1 MSGLA
6 RRPRGAVHPSRKDAP
21 MKRIVIALAA
31 LALASTALAAEG
43 GAETFAKK
51 CAACHGK
58 DASGGGMY
66 KQSIRGKPE
75 ADVLK
80 VVKEGKGKMKPVAI
94 ENAQEV
100 ATYVS
105 GLK

>member
-1 MSGLA
+1 
-6 RRPRGAVHPSRKDAP
+6 
-21 MKRIVIALAA
+21 MKRIVIALFA
-31 LALASTALAAEG
+31 LAFATAAFAD
-43 GAETFAKK
+43 GAETYSKK

-75 ADVLK
+75 GEVAK
-80 VVKEGKGKMKPVAI
+80 VIKEGKGKMKPVAI
-94 ENAQEV
+94 DDADAV
-100 ATYVS
+100 AKYVS

>member
-1 MSGLA
+1 
-6 RRPRGAVHPSRKDAP
+6 
-21 MKRIVIALAA
+21 MKRFVIALVA
-31 LALASTALAAEG
+31 LAFASTALAADG
-43 GAETFAKK
+43 GETYAKK

-75 ADVLK
+75 GDVLK
-80 VVKEGKGKMKPVAI
+80 VIKEGKGKMKPVAI
-94 ENAQEV
+94 DDADAV
-100 ATYVS
+100 AKYVS

>member
-1 MSGLA
+1 
-6 RRPRGAVHPSRKDAP
+6 
-21 MKRIVIALAA
+21 MKRFVIAL
-31 LALASTALAAEG
+31 LAIAFASTALAD
-43 GAETFAKK
+43 GAETYSKK
-51 CAACHGK
+51 CAMCHGK

-80 VVKEGKGKMKPVAI
+80 VIKDGKGKMKPVAI
-94 ENAQEV
+94 DNAPEV
-100 ATYVS
+100 AKYVS

>member
-1 MSGLA
+1 
-6 RRPRGAVHPSRKDAP
+6 

-31 LALASTALAAEG
+31 LAFASPALAD

-51 CAACHGK
+51 CAMCHGK
-58 DASGGGMY
+58 DAGGGAVH
-66 KQSIRGKPE
+66 KQPIKGLAE

-80 VVKEGKGKMKPVAI
+80 VIKEGKGKMKAVAI
-94 ENAQEV
+94 DNAEEV
-100 ATYVS
+100 AKYVA

>member
-1 MSGLA
+1 
-6 RRPRGAVHPSRKDAP
+6 

-31 LALASTALAAEG
+31 AALASTALAD
-43 GAETFAKK
+43 GAETYAKK

-58 DASGGGMY
+58 DANGGGMY

-94 ENAQEV
+94 ENAPEV
-100 ATYVS
+100 AKYVA

>member
-1 MSGLA
+1 
-6 RRPRGAVHPSRKDAP
+6 
-21 MKRIVIALAA
+21 MKRIVIALVAVA
-31 LALASTALAAEG
+31 FASTAFAD

-58 DASGGGMY
+58 DAGGAGMY
-66 KQSIRGKPE
+66 KQPIKGKPE

-80 VVKEGKGKMKPVAI
+80 VIKEGKGKMKPVAI
-94 ENAQEV
+94 DNADEV
-100 ATYVS
+100 AKYVA

>member
-1 MSGLA
+1 
-6 RRPRGAVHPSRKDAP
+6 
-21 MKRIVIALAA
+21 MKRYVIALA
-31 LALASTALAAEG
+31 LLGFASTAFAQGA
-43 GAETFAKK
+43 GAETYSKK
-51 CAACHGK
+51 CAMCHGK

-80 VVKEGKGKMKPVAI
+80 VIKEGKGKMKPVAI
-94 ENAQEV
+94 DDADAV
-100 ATYVS
+100 AKYVA

>member
-1 MSGLA
+1 
-6 RRPRGAVHPSRKDAP
+6 
-21 MKRIVIALAA
+21 MKRFMIALAA
-31 LALASTALAAEG
+31 VAVASSALAQGA
-43 GAETFAKK
+43 GAETYAKK
-51 CAACHGK
+51 CAMCHGK

-80 VVKEGKGKMKPVAI
+80 VIKEGKGKMKPVAI
-94 ENAQEV
+94 DDADAV
-100 ATYVS
+100 AKYVA

>member
-1 MSGLA
+1 
-6 RRPRGAVHPSRKDAP
+6 
-21 MKRIVIALAA
+21 MKRFVIAL
-31 LALASTALAAEG
+31 LAIAFASTALAD
-43 GAETFAKK
+43 GAETYSKK
-51 CAACHGK
+51 CAMCHGK

-80 VVKEGKGKMKPVAI
+80 VIKDGKGKMKPVAI
-94 ENAQEV
+94 DDAQDV
-100 ATYVS
+100 AKYVS

>member
-1 MSGLA
+1 
-6 RRPRGAVHPSRKDAP
+6 

-31 LALASTALAAEG
+31 LALATSALAADA
-43 GAETFAKK
+43 GADTYAKK
-51 CAACHGK
+51 CASCHGK
-58 DASGGGMY
+58 DGSGGGMY

-80 VVKEGKGKMKPVAI
+80 VIKEGKGKMKPVAI
-94 ENAQEV
+94 DNAPDV
-100 ATYVS
+100 AKFVS

>member
-1 MSGLA
+1 
-6 RRPRGAVHPSRKDAP
+6 

-31 LALASTALAAEG
+31 LAFASAALAD
-43 GAETFAKK
+43 GAETFSHK
-51 CAACHGK
+51 CAMCHGK
-58 DASGGGMY
+58 DGSGGGMY

-80 VVKEGKGKMKPVAI
+80 IIKEGKGKMKAVAI
-94 ENAQEV
+94 DDAADV
-100 ATYVS
+100 AKYVA